1 MVYVGGWIRMITL
14 AGIFILKLI
23 GGDDMDA

>member
-1 MVYVGGWIRMITL
+1 MVYVGGWPRMITL

-23 GGDDMDA
+23 GGDDMTA

>member
-1 MVYVGGWIRMITL
+1 MVKLEGRIRMITL
-14 AGIFILKLI
+14 AGIFILKLM

>member
-1 MVYVGGWIRMITL
+1 MVKLEGRIRMIAL